1 MLNKVRLSLL
11 SFLLV
16 FTVFFGTVQP
26 SAQAEEVVKDE
37 TISVVGNSETL
48 LEETTFS
55 YEENMTALDV
65 LIDAVGEEN
74 IEFED
79 TNLGKMIIGINGVKP
94 AEDET
99 FYWAIF
105 INGIA
110 SPVGAESYIVQPGDS
125 ISYRYID
132 YVEAADSATLNV
144 INGDDI
150 QEFYPSTFIDNPTA
164 LDLLNLLVGKDNVGV
179 TYYGEDAFVNSIN
192 GVATEGNSY
201 WAFYINDEM
210 ASTGLNGHTLKN
222 GDKITLNYET
232 WEEESP
238 ENPEEQPET
247 EEPTKA
253 FDSAEFNKAV
263 NSASQYI
270 LSNKVEDWQAVA
282 LNKAGKSLPASYSS
296 NLKSLILEKDGMFSK
311 ITDYERLTLGIL
323 AAGEDPRNFEGHNLV
338 ESIYNGNV
346 TKQGLNGVAYALIA
360 LDSANFQVPK
370 TAKWTREKLIAELLK
385 NQNDDGGWS
394 WSLNPPSDSDTTAM
408 VLTAL
413 APYKNQAD
421 VSLAIEKAV
430 NYLIEQYQGSTVDNS
445 STAATIV
452 IALSALGIDSHS
464 EEFTKN
470 ENSLI
475 EFLLTFQNK
484 DGGFDWQGGEE
495 SDSFSSDQGYRGIV
509 AYQLFLAGKG
519 SLYTLPLNTNKV
531 EDGNLIVK
539 DHSDLVIKASN
550 VYKVKQDAKT
560 FTLTNELLKGLPKNS
575 SIEVSNGKVN
585 ATVPV
590 TLLLTNSDVTFS
602 FGEVSEAV
610 KNTSDLVSDL
620 YDFTITSEG
629 KTISDFGNHVV
640 TLGFDLTNFNGDWDQ
655 LRIYHVD
662 ENGNKLEEMKTTYD
676 AKTNQVFASV
686 GHFSI
691 YGVFELQ
698 KNSIE
703 EPVVKEDN
711 SSEQQGEVQQDQVQ
725 QKEKTSSNGNRLPNT
740 ATPLFNLIALGGAL
754 MLIGAGGTIY
764 SRRRQTNK
772 I

>member
-16 FTVFFGTVQP
+16 FTVFFGNLQEVNAASEEKSFITLIN
-26 SAQAEEVVKDE
+26 ANGEVVLDNE
-37 TISVVGNSETL
+37 FTFQEGLTV
-48 LEETTFS
+48 EE
-55 YEENMTALDV
+55 AL
-65 LIDAVGEEN
+65 IKNVGEEKVKYDEYGMISEIN
-74 IEFED
+74 DIKPV
-79 TNLGKMIIGINGVKP
+79 GK
-94 AEDET
+94 T
-99 FYWAIF
+99 YWAIYVNGISSQMAADQQKFESGDRITFKVTNWESNTDKSASITLTGHEELKFEEKYLSF
-105 INGIA
+105 INNPSAYDLLKMVVNIDEITTLTSNGD
-110 SPVGAESYIVQPGDS
+110 SQLSSDWELHVNDEIVQ
-125 ISYRYID
+125 
-132 YVEAADSATLNV
+132 
-144 INGDDI
+144 DI
-150 QEFYPSTFIDNPTA
+150 
-164 LDLLNLLVGKDNVGV
+164 
-179 TYYGEDAFVNSIN
+179 
-192 GVATEGNSY
+192 NSY
-201 WAFYINDEM
+201 NIHDGHSFVLKKINNEP
-210 ASTGLNGHTLKN
+210 
-222 GDKITLNYET
+222 
-232 WEEESP
+232 EEE
-238 ENPEEQPET
+238 EEQPLIEK
-247 EEPTKA
+247 PTSNP
-253 FDSAEFNKAV
+253 FDAVQFNKDV

-282 LNKAGKSLPASYSS
+282 LNKAQKSLPASYSVY
-296 NLKSLILEKDGMFSK
+296 LKTLVNESKLSK
-311 ITDYERLTLGIL
+311 ITDYERVTLGIL
-323 AAGEDPRNFEGHNLV
+323 ASGEDPRNFEGQNLV

-346 TKQGLNGVAYALIA
+346 TNQGLNGVAYALIA
-360 LDSANFQVPK
+360 LDSANFQVPE

-385 NQNDDGGWS
+385 NQHDDGGWS

-430 NYLIEQYQGSTVDNS
+430 NYLIEQYQGSAVDNS

-464 EEFTKN
+464 EDFTKN
-470 ENSLI
+470 GSSLI

-509 AYQLFLAGKG
+509 AYQLFLEGKG

-531 EDGNLIVK
+531 EKGNLVVK
-539 DHSDLVIKASN
+539 GHSDLVIKASN

-560 FTLTNELLKGLPKNS
+560 FTFTSELLKGLPKNS

-590 TLLLTNSDVTFS
+590 ALLLTNSDVTFS

-620 YDFTITSEG
+620 YDFTITSDG

-662 ENGNKLEEMKTTYD
+662 ENGNKLEKMKTTYD
-676 AKTNQVFASV
+676 AKTKQVFASV

-698 KNSIE
+698 KNSVD

-764 SRRRQTNK
+764 SRRRQTN
-772 I
+772 